1 MSCFSLES
9 QVVVYMTREVTHPQL
24 ARMAAVSALLSWA
37 EAPPAANARAIAALD
52 NFMVLGFAAV
62 LG

>member
-1 MSCFSLES
+1 
-9 QVVVYMTREVTHPQL
+9 MTREVTHPQL

-52 NFMVLGFAAV
+52 NFIVLV
-62 LG
+62 LVLLLCLVNR